1 MQIINSENTTCM
13 ETSQEN
19 VFRSC
24 CQIKNGSSSN
34 LVLLIISFIF
44 FFNALNAFTGKEKWA
59 SSCDSSIPVSAT
71 FTVLQED
78 GSSVTAL
85 VQDSTLY

>member
-44 FFNALNAFTGKEKWA
+44 SLMLSMHLLGKKNGL